1 MCFIREEIVGGIK
14 CIKFVLNP
22 EIEGPDVLCDSAVYS
37 LQHVPTGATIE
48 WDFERYTGSE
58 AYNKIPFIIGSGQGT
73 ANVIFKR
80 GIQRSGGT
88 SEPDPEIPAPPMPYP
103 MVTNSIN
110 SNILFAPYQG
120 TRRIYAHVTFNGNRY
135 TLEKEIYMPEDLVI
149 DDMGYGEGNPLRP
162 NTPYL
167 FSLKYPVESNWES
180 NVEWT
185 ISDINGTYTRYG
197 NSTVVNTGNSI
208 AISLIAKHLV
218 DCNNTKSDTLF
229 LQVIPNGG
237 VIFQNPASGNVE
249 ISVIG
254 GSADNEINNTQ
265 TLSINQSEPYM
276 GAYKLELWHDIY
288 GKVREMNVAENT
300 PTVTMNVDGLSSG
313 IYILRLIIDNQLIQT
328 SQMIIK

>member
-1 MCFIREEIVGGIK
+1 
-14 CIKFVLNP
+14 
-22 EIEGPDVLCDSAVYS
+22 
-37 LQHVPTGATIE
+37 
-48 WDFERYTGSE
+48 
-58 AYNKIPFIIGSGQGT
+58 
-73 ANVIFKR
+73 
-80 GIQRSGGT
+80 
-88 SEPDPEIPAPPMPYP
+88 MP
-103 MVTNSIN
+103 
-110 SNILFAPYQG
+110 
-120 TRRIYAHVTFNGNRY
+120 R
-135 TLEKEIYMPEDLVI
+135 DLVI

-276 GAYKLELWHDIY
+276 GAYRLELWHDIY
-288 GKVREMNVAENT
+288 GKVREMDVPENT